1 MGGGEDATPA
11 HTLPFTVHSR
21 RFLRSWAAA
30 KIRFD
35 PQLPR
40 TQDPGPT
47 SIRKCSYDSARPGGQ
62 YHEGIPEGS
71 RPSPR
76 PY

>member
-40 TQDPGPT
+40 TQDPGPLKRFCRMT
-47 SIRKCSYDSARPGGQ
+47 GKYVALAL
-62 YHEGIPEGS
+62 
-71 RPSPR
+71 
-76 PY
+76 

>member
-11 HTLPFTVHSR
+11 HTLPITVHSR

-40 TQDPGPT
+40 AQDPPV
-47 SIRKCSYDSARPGGQ
+47 SVSAPMTLPVLGGNTMR
-62 YHEGIPEGS
+62 GIPEGS